1 MKKLKNIFAVLL
13 SLVLCSQALTA
24 FAATEYSDGTY
35 TVVKTNNNNVLIT
48 ECALTD
54 ECIEI
59 PEFVLGYPVAG
70 VDEFA
75 FFSCSYLTEAVLP
88 PATTTIGDYAFGNN
102 ENLQYV
108 TIPRWCDNIS
118 DTAFWNCPE
127 VTIRCWYG
135 TRAYEYAVEN
145 NITCMLMDEVVL
157 GDANNDGALSISDV
171 TAIQRHVA
179 EMQELEGLK
188 FLAADV
194 DKDGKIAISDA
205 TEMQMYFAE
214 YETEFPIGEHIVIEK
229 TAG

>member
-1 MKKLKNIFAVLL
+1 MKKLKYIFAVLL
-13 SLVLCSQALTA
+13 SLVLCTQALTA
-24 FAATEYSDGTY
+24 FAVTEYSDGTY

-48 ECALTD
+48 ECNLTD
-54 ECIEI
+54 EYIEI
-59 PEFVLGYPVAG
+59 PEYVLGYPVAG

-88 PATTTIGDYAFGNN
+88 PAATTIGDYAFGDN

-108 TIPRWCDNIS
+108 TIPRWCDNIA

-135 TRAYEYAVEN
+135 TPAYEYALEN
-145 NITCMLMDEVVL
+145 NITCMLMDDAVL

-179 EMQELEGLK
+179 EMQQLEGLR
-188 FLAADV
+188 FLAGDV
-194 DKDGKIAISDA
+194 DQDGEVAISDA
-205 TEMQMYFAE
+205 TALQMFFAE
-214 YETEFPIGEHIVIEK
+214 YKTEFPIGGAIIIERIED
-229 TAG
+229 